1 MRRHIVVVFQLYIVK
16 LEFIMDAFMGSVLAV
31 GFNYPPRGW
40 LFCNGQTVPVQQN
53 AALFA
58 LLGTMYGG
66 DGQNTFGIPD
76 LRGRV
81 VVGSQAQG
89 PGLMNVPQGLKGGA
103 NTATVVSSGSVSFT
117 IGINNLPQHNHSVT
131 VPGSAFTA
139 SSTLNAT
146 SNGAGSGSATPTANA
161 TLCNT
166 GTGPTSGAMYLAT
179 TGPATNLVALN
190 TQSVTTTLVGNAN
203 VNSGTTGTGA
213 AVTAPVVTSANISTM
228 PPYIGLN
235 YIICVEGIF
244 PSRN

>member
-1 MRRHIVVVFQLYIVK
+1 
-16 LEFIMDAFMGSVLAV
+16 MDAFMGSVLAV

-53 AALFA
+53 AAMFA

-89 PGLMNVPQGLKGGA
+89 PGLMNVPQGGKGGA
-103 NTATVVSSGSVSFT
+103 NTATVVSTGAVSFT
-117 IGINNLPQHNHSVT
+117 IGIGNLPQHNHSVT

-146 SNGAGSGSATPTANA
+146 SKGPGSPAPSNNA
-161 TLCNT
+161 TLSNT
-166 GTGPTSGAMYLAT
+166 GTGGPSANMYLAT
-179 TGPATNLVALN
+179 TGPATDLVALN
-190 TQSVTTTLVGNAN
+190 SQSVTTTLVGNAS
-203 VNSGTTGTGA
+203 VNSGTTGSGT
-213 AVTAPVVTSANISTM
+213 AVSAPVTTSANISNM
-228 PPYIGLN
+228 QPYIGLN
-235 YIICVEGIF
+235 YIICMEGIF